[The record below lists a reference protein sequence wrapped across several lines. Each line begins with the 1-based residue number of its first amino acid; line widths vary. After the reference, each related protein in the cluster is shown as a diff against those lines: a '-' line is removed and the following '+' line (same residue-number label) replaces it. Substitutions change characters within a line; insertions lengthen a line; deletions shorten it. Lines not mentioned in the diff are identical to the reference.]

1 MIGWREATHH
11 ALYGD
16 GGFYRS
22 GAGPAAHF
30 RTSVHATP
38 LFAEAVLGLARSADL
53 HTVVDIGSGRGE
65 LLRTLRGL
73 DPSLHLLGVELAD
86 RPDDLPADIDWLGEL
101 VGGIDGLVIGNEWL
115 DNVPVDAAVVS
126 EDGWRLLLVD
136 PPTGDEQQGEC
147 VAGADLEWLG
157 HWWPAGEVGDRAE
170 IGRPRDEAW
179 AAAVGSLSRGIAVA
193 VDYCHSRSTRPPAG
207 SLAGYRGGRQVDPV
221 PDGSC
226 DITSHVALDS
236 CAAAGDIAGQE
247 AGHGAGHRAGQAA
260 GQRAGQTAG
269 PAAGTVWTVMTDQ
282 QSMLHTL
289 LGETPPPPYDLAT
302 REPAA
307 YLAALSRASQAAD
320 LTRSDG
326 LGGFGWLLQGIGVPR
341 PAGITGRVVPQPDRG
356 QLPSTAPN

>member
-53 HTVVDIGSGRGE
+53 HTIVDIGSGRGE
-65 LLRTLRGL
+65 LLRTLGGL
-73 DPSLHLLGVELAD
+73 DPSLQLVGVELAA
-86 RPDDLPADIDWLGEL
+86 RPDDLPADIAWLGEL

-126 EDGWRLLLVD
+126 DDGWRRLLVD
-136 PPTGDEQQGEC
+136 PATGEEQQGEC
-147 VAGADLEWLG
+147 VAGADLEWLED
-157 HWWPAGEVGDRAE
+157 WWPAGEVGDRAE

-193 VDYCHSRSTRPPAG
+193 VDYCHSRSARPPSG

-236 CAAAGDIAGQE
+236 CAAAGA
-247 AGHGAGHRAGQAA
+247 GAGAD
-260 GQRAGQTAG
+260 
-269 PAAGTVWTVMTDQ
+269 WTVLTDQ
-282 QSMLHTL
+282 RSMLHTL
-289 LGETPPPPYDLAT
+289 LGATPPPPYDLAT

-326 LGGFGWLLQGIGVPR
+326 LGGFGWLLQGVGVPKH
-341 PAGITGRVVPQPDRG
+341 AGITGGTIPHPDRG

>member
-22 GAGPAAHF
+22 GAGPVAHF

-38 LFAEAVLGLARSADL
+38 LFAEAVLTLARSADL

-126 EDGWRLLLVD
+126 EQGWRLLLVD
-136 PPTGDEQQGEC
+136 PATGDEQAGEG
-147 VAGADLEWLG
+147 VAGADLEWLE
-157 HWWPAGEVGDRAE
+157 HWWPAGELGDRAE

-193 VDYCHSRSTRPPAG
+193 VDYCHSRSARPRSG
-207 SLAGYRGGRQVDPV
+207 SLVGYRGGRLVDPV

-236 CAAAGDIAGQE
+236 CAV
-247 AGHGAGHRAGQAA
+247 AGQAA
-260 GQRAGQTAG
+260 GQMTSEA
-269 PAAGTVWTVMTDQ
+269 WTVLTDQ
-282 QSMLHTL
+282 RSMLHTL
-289 LGETPPPPYDLAT
+289 LGATPPPPYDLAT

-326 LGGFGWLLQGIGVPR
+326 LGGFGWLMQGVGVPR
-341 PAGITGRVVPQPDRG
+341 PGAISRDEAPVSPSPTSGAGAG
-356 QLPSTAPN
+356 

>member
-38 LFAEAVLGLARSADL
+38 LFAEAVLVLARSADL
-53 HTVVDIGSGRGE
+53 HTIVDIGSGRGE

-73 DPSLHLLGVELAD
+73 DPSLQLFGVELAD
-86 RPDDLPADIDWLGEL
+86 RPDDLPADIAWLGEL
-101 VGGIDGLVIGNEWL
+101 VGGIEGLVIGNEWL

-126 EDGWRLLLVD
+126 EDGWRRLLVD
-136 PPTGDEQQGEC
+136 PATGDEKQGEC
-147 VAGADLEWLG
+147 VAGADLEWLE
-157 HWWPAGEVGDRAE
+157 HWWPTGEVGDRAE

-193 VDYCHSRSTRPPAG
+193 VDYCHSRSARPRSG

-236 CAAAGDIAGQE
+236 CAATGQIAG
-247 AGHGAGHRAGQAA
+247 H
-260 GQRAGQTAG
+260 TAG
-269 PAAGTVWTVMTDQ
+269 PAACTGWTVLTDQ
-282 QSMLHTL
+282 RSMLHTL
-289 LGETPPPPYDLAT
+289 LGATPPPPYDLAT

-326 LGGFGWLLQGIGVPR
+326 LGGFGWLLQGIGVPK
-341 PAGITGRVVPQPDRG
+341 PAGITGGAARQPDRG

>member
-1 MIGWREATHH
+1 MIGWREATHP

-38 LFAEAVLGLARSADL
+38 LFAEAVLRLARSADL
-53 HTVVDIGSGRGE
+53 HTIVDIGSGRGE

-73 DPSLHLLGVELAD
+73 DPSLQLVGVELAD
-86 RPDDLPADIDWLGEL
+86 RPDDLPADVAWLGEL
-101 VGGIDGLVIGNEWL
+101 AGGIDGLVIGNEWL

-126 EDGWRLLLVD
+126 EDGWRRLLVN
-136 PPTGDEQQGEC
+136 PATGDEQQGEC
-147 VAGADLEWLG
+147 VAGADLEWLED
-157 HWWPAGEVGDRAE
+157 WWPAGQVGDRAE
-170 IGRPRDEAW
+170 IGRPRDDAW

-193 VDYCHSRSTRPPAG
+193 VDYCHSRSARPQSG
-207 SLAGYRGGRQVDPV
+207 SLAGFRGGRQVDPV

-236 CAAAGDIAGQE
+236 CAAAGQIAGQQ
-247 AGHGAGHRAGQAA
+247 AGQQA
-260 GQRAGQTAG
+260 GLHGRPTAG
-269 PAAGTVWTVMTDQ
+269 PAAGTGWTVLTDQ
-282 QSMLHTL
+282 RSMLHTL
-289 LGETPPPPYDLAT
+289 LGATPPPPYDLAT

-326 LGGFGWLLQGIGVPR
+326 LGGFGWLLQGVGVPK
-341 PAGITGRVVPQPDRG
+341 PAGITGGTVPRPDRG
-356 QLPSTAPN
+356 QLPSTAPK

>member
-22 GAGPAAHF
+22 EAGPAAHF

-53 HTVVDIGSGRGE
+53 HTIVDIGSGRGE
-65 LLRTLRGL
+65 LLLTLRGL
-73 DPSLHLLGVELAD
+73 DPSLQLFGVELAD
-86 RPDDLPADIDWLGEL
+86 RPNDLPADIAWLGEL

-115 DNVPVDAAVVS
+115 DNVPVDVAVVS

-136 PPTGDEQQGEC
+136 PATGDEQQGEC
-147 VAGADLEWLG
+147 VSGADLEWLE

-179 AAAVGSLSRGIAVA
+179 AAAVGSLSRGVAVA
-193 VDYCHSRSTRPPAG
+193 VDYCHSRSARPRSG

-236 CAAAGDIAGQE
+236 CAAAG
-247 AGHGAGHRAGQAA
+247 QAA
-260 GQRAGQTAG
+260 DAD
-269 PAAGTVWTVMTDQ
+269 WTVLTDQ
-282 QSMLHTL
+282 RSMVHAL
-289 LGETPPPPYDLAT
+289 LGATPPPPYDVAK

-307 YLAALSRASQAAD
+307 YLAALSRASQAAE
-320 LTRSDG
+320 LTRTDG
-326 LGGFGWLLQGIGVPR
+326 LGGFGWLLQGIGVPK
-341 PAGITGRVVPQPDRG
+341 PAGLPDGVVPQPDRG
-356 QLPSTAPN
+356 QLPSTAAN